1 MSAWTDETA
10 VSPAE
15 RVETTPETQAP
26 QRKRRILVVDD
37 EPHARRALVELLS
50 DEGYEVSSAG
60 DGFKAL
66 GILREWPCEVLL
78 TDWRM
83 PVMDGI
89 TLVKKAREEQP
100 DLGCVVMTAF
110 GSVESAVEAMKA
122 GADDYLTKPLNF
134 DAVSLVLSR
143 AMERIE
149 ERRELTNLRARHA
162 EQREQSRTKILG
174 ASPAVQSLIAMIDQV
189 AGARATVMITG
200 ESGTGKELIARM
212 LHEKS
217 GRVDKPFVRLHCAAL
232 AESLL
237 ESELFGHEKGAFTGA
252 SARREG
258 RFEEANGGTLFLD
271 EIGEISPAIQVKL
284 LRFLQQREFERV
296 GGNKTISVDVRVVAA
311 TNRDLE
317 AEVKAGRF
325 REDLYFRL
333 NVIHIEAPPLRAR
346 PGDVPLLARH
356 FVAKYAQ
363 ENGRIIEEVAP
374 EVMSALERYEWPG
387 NVRELENVIERA
399 VVLTEGKRLE
409 VRHLPREVLRQG
421 ETASGDLGVQIPGS
435 TLADIERY
443 ALLRTYEATGG
454 SSAET
459 AEMLGISVRKVQYRL
474 REYREAGV
482 VIES

>member
-1 MSAWTDETA
+1 MSVAST
-10 VSPAE
+10 VSAE
-15 RVETTPETQAP
+15 KVAPKTPGA
-26 QRKRRILVVDD
+26 RRRRILVVDD

-50 DEGYEVSSAG
+50 DDGYEVASAG

-89 TLVKKAREEQP
+89 TLIKKAREENPQ
-100 DLGCVVMTAF
+100 LGCVVMTAF

-134 DAVSLVLSR
+134 DAVSLVLAR
-143 AMERIE
+143 AMDRIE
-149 ERRELTNLRARHA
+149 ERRELTSLRARNA
-162 EQREQSRTKILG
+162 EQRAQTRTKILG
-174 ASPAVQSLIAMIDQV
+174 SSPPVQSLVAMIDQV

-237 ESELFGHEKGAFTGA
+237 ESELFGHERGAFTGA
-252 SARREG
+252 NARREG
-258 RFEEANGGTLFLD
+258 RFEEADGGTLFLD
-271 EIGEISPAIQVKL
+271 EIGEISPTIQVKL

-333 NVIHIEAPPLRAR
+333 NVIHIQAPPLRAR

-363 ENGRIIEEVAP
+363 ENARNIEEVAP
-374 EVMSALERYEWPG
+374 EVMSTLERYDWPG
-387 NVRELENVIERA
+387 NVRELENVVERA
-399 VVLTEGKRLE
+399 VVMTDGTRLE
-409 VRHLPREVLRQG
+409 LRHLPAELLRQSERGLLG
-421 ETASGDLGVQIPGS
+421 ELGVQIPGS
-435 TLADIERY
+435 SLAEIERH
-443 ALLRTYEATGG
+443 AILRTYEATGG

-482 VIES
+482 MVED

>member
-363 ENGRIIEEVAP
+363 ENGRSIEEVAP

-399 VVLTEGKRLE
+399 VVLTDGKRLE
-409 VRHLPREVLRQG
+409 LRHLPPELLRQSGAAPG
-421 ETASGDLGVQIPGS
+421 EIGVQIPGS
-435 TLADIERY
+435 TLAEIERY

-482 VIES
+482 VIEG

>member
-1 MSAWTDETA
+1 MA

-15 RVETTPETQAP
+15 RVEKAPETQAP

-100 DLGCVVMTAF
+100 ELGCVVMTAF

-162 EQREQSRTKILG
+162 EHREQSRTKILG

-258 RFEEANGGTLFLD
+258 RFEEAHGGTLFLD

-363 ENGRIIEEVAP
+363 ENGRSIEEVAP

-399 VVLTEGKRLE
+399 VVLTDGKRLE
-409 VRHLPREVLRQG
+409 LRHLPAELLRQSGTTPG
-421 ETASGDLGVQIPGS
+421 EIGVQIPGS
-435 TLADIERY
+435 TLAEIERH

-482 VIES
+482 VIEN

>member
-100 DLGCVVMTAF
+100 ELGCVVMTAF

-363 ENGRIIEEVAP
+363 ENGRSIEEVAP
-374 EVMSALERYEWPG
+374 EVMSALEGYEWPG

-399 VVLTEGKRLE
+399 VVLTDGKRLE
-409 VRHLPREVLRQG
+409 LRHLPAELLRQSGAAPG
-421 ETASGDLGVQIPGS
+421 EIGVQIPGS
-435 TLADIERY
+435 SLAEIERY

-459 AEMLGISVRKVQYRL
+459 AEILGISVRKVQYRL
-474 REYREAGV
+474 REYRESGV
-482 VIES
+482 VIEG

>member
-1 MSAWTDETA
+1 MSAWTEETA

-15 RVETTPETQAP
+15 RVEKTPEPQAP

-363 ENGRIIEEVAP
+363 ENARTIEEVAP
-374 EVMSALERYEWPG
+374 EVMSALERYDWPG
-387 NVRELENVIERA
+387 NVRELENVMERA
-399 VVLTEGKRLE
+399 VVMTDGKRLE
-409 VRHLPREVLRQG
+409 LRHLPREVLRQG
-421 ETASGDLGVQIPGS
+421 ETSLGDLGVQIPGS